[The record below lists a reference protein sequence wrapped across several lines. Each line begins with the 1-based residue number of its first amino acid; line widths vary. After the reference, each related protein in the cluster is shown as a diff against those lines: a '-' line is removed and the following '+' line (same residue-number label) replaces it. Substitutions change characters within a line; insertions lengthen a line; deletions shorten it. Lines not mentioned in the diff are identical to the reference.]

1 MCYKGST
8 MVSTEIQGTELSDLH
23 LAKTFYFVLIFHF
36 KAKSKRFSGINLG
49 ALNYRLSTK
58 NRINNIHYCATL

>member
-36 KAKSKRFSGINLG
+36 KAKSKRFSGLNLI
-49 ALNYRLSTK
+49 YK
-58 NRINNIHYCATL
+58 H